1 MALDSL
7 AVLAVGIIGKSLI
20 AQASGEETELGK
32 LLEAVVGNRA
42 DAVAMAPWTLIQQLK
57 QDRSPLTEKVTR
69 ALWLSYQQAL
79 LDITQDCQAQL
90 IGPNPQIY
98 RGQIIPPKEKVE
110 DFGWY
115 NAYIERLQR
124 QIGEIKQ
131 NKVSLP
137 ALNLAGLDDVVATA
151 QANAISPLIAA
162 TSQLA
167 IAPDRAPGCYGEAL
181 RERLATQVYA
191 CFAQQVNEHEVLKNF
206 VQMSLM
212 NGLAQNDQAILTY
225 AKSTDQNTEQL
236 LQDMQE
242 VKSILQRQSAAIVTI
257 PTPAIDSAVVP
268 PNPFSY
274 PEGRIEEPELF
285 FERKALLR
293 EIFALL
299 NSGSNVE
306 LVGPRK
312 IGKSSLLKVIERDA
326 LSTLTV
332 QREPVY
338 IDFNWGIDSEDD
350 FYDALCHFLKI
361 EGCRGF
367 ALTRALRNREP
378 ALLLLDVVEKMQWES
393 FTKQILSQL
402 RGLAEGR
409 RAPLKLVMAASK
421 PLDILFPESHDGLMT
436 SPIGGVFQPVM
447 VQPWS
452 DEEIQT
458 FIRTRLEGT
467 GVLFSE
473 TELQQLIRN
482 SRGNPRDV
490 VRSGFEL
497 YARYQ
502 QG

>member
-7 AVLAVGIIGKSLI
+7 IVLAVGIIGKNLV
-20 AQASGEETELGK
+20 AQASGQETELGK
-32 LLEAVVGNRA
+32 LLDAVVGNRA
-42 DAVAMAPWTLIQQLK
+42 DAVAMAPWSLIQQLK
-57 QDRSPLTEKVTR
+57 QDRSPLTEQVTQ

-79 LDITQDCQAQL
+79 LDIAQDCRNQL
-90 IGPNPQIY
+90 LGPNPQIY
-98 RGQIIPPKEKVE
+98 RGQVVPPKEKAE
-110 DFGWY
+110 DVSWY

-137 ALNLAGLDDVVATA
+137 ALNLAGLDDVVAIA
-151 QANAISPLIAA
+151 QSNAISPLVAA
-162 TSQLA
+162 TNQLA
-167 IAPDRAPGCYGEAL
+167 VAPDMAPGCYGEVL

-191 CFAQQVNEHEVLKNF
+191 CFAQQVSEHEVLLNF

-212 NGLAQNDQAILTY
+212 KGLAQNDQALLTY

-236 LQDMQE
+236 LQEVQE
-242 VKSILQRQSAAIVTI
+242 VKAILKSQSANIITI
-257 PTPAIDSAVVP
+257 PTSVIDSSGVQ

-312 IGKSSLLKVIERDA
+312 IGKSSLLKAIERNA
-326 LSTLTV
+326 LSTLAV

-350 FYDALCHFLKI
+350 FYEALCHFLKI
-361 EGCRGF
+361 ETCKSF
-367 ALTRALRNREP
+367 ALTRKLQTREP
-378 ALLLLDVVEKMQWES
+378 ALLLLDVVEKMQWEN

-402 RGLAEGR
+402 RGLAEGS

-421 PLDILFPESHDGLMT
+421 PLDILFPDSHDGLMT

-447 VQPWS
+447 MPPWS
-452 DEEIQT
+452 EEEIQT

-467 GVLFSE
+467 GVWFSE
-473 TELQQLIRN
+473 IELQQLIQN

-490 VRSGFEL
+490 VRGGFEL

-502 QG
+502 EE